1 MGTLLQD
8 VRYGIRRL
16 AKSPGFTVITVL
28 TLALCIG
35 ANTAI
40 FSAVNAILIRPLP
53 YKDSSRLVSIW
64 TRSPF
69 FDFSRMGSS
78 IPDFHD
84 IQSQSASLS
93 QISAYR
99 FVMVNLTG
107 QGAPQELS
115 AAGVSPDFFSMLG
128 VAPLR
133 GRSFLASEMQPGQ
146 DRVAVLSYAVWR
158 DTFGSD
164 PRAIGRAVTLDDK
177 PYTIVGVMPPAF
189 DFPNETKLWTPLV
202 LTDKESAQRGWRM
215 FGILAHLAPH
225 KSAREAQSELDTIAA
240 RLSKSYP
247 DNKDLG
253 FRVAGIQDDLVS
265 DAKLPLLIL
274 FGAVACVLLIGCA
287 NIGNLSLSRG
297 WARRSELAIRT
308 TLGATRGRLIRQLF
322 FESLLVALL
331 GGACGFILAVW
342 GVDALRALLPPDTPR
357 LDAIHIDRWTILFAF
372 AASILAGVLFGI
384 ASALLVSRQNLMAQ
398 IKGTGGATGAISAG
412 TAGQRLR
419 RTLVVAE
426 VALALILMI
435 GAALALRS
443 LSHLLG
449 TNLGFRTD
457 HILTMSLSFPKHRA
471 EKPFQTNPLV
481 QQSLEK
487 VRALPGVKNSAAV
500 VDMPLAGLMTF
511 EAAIQVEGAVAGSAS
526 ENRGLSV
533 HELVVTPGYFQTLG
547 IPLLA
552 GRDFADSDTNG
563 AAPVVIVNEEFA
575 HHFFGRASAIGKRI
589 STDRDEKH
597 NPIWSEVVGEVRNIR
612 DAGPASTPKPAF
624 FMPYYQM
631 ATSTGVTLVIET
643 AADPLLLA
651 APVQQQIWSLASD
664 QAITNVKPMEQW
676 VVESEAAPRSRTILL
691 GTFAGLGLLLSI
703 LGIYGVTAYS
713 VAQRTREI
721 GIRMALGAQ
730 QADVLR
736 NVLWDGAKLTLAGL
750 AIGLV
755 AALALTR
762 FLASLLFEIRATDPI
777 TFAAA
782 VVLLA
787 VVALAA
793 CYFPARRATRIDP
806 LVALRHE

>member
-1 MGTLLQD
+1 MGALLQD

-16 AKSPGFTVITVL
+16 AKSPGFTVVTVL

-99 FVMVNLTG
+99 FLTVNLTG

-133 GRSFLASEMQPGQ
+133 GRSLLASEMQPGQ
-146 DRVAVLSYAVWR
+146 DRVAVLSYAIWR

-240 RLSKSYP
+240 RLSNSYP

-265 DAKLPLLIL
+265 DAKLPLMIL

-322 FESLLVALL
+322 VESLLVALL

-342 GVDALRALLPPDTPR
+342 GVDALRAFLPPDTPR

-372 AASILAGVLFGI
+372 GASILAGILFGI
-384 ASALLVSRQNLMAQ
+384 APALLVSRQNLMAQ
-398 IKGTGGATGAISAG
+398 IKGSGGATGAISAAS
-412 TAGQRLR
+412 AGQRLR

-435 GAALALRS
+435 GAVLALRS

-457 HILTMSLSFPKHRA
+457 HILTMSLNFPKHRA

-487 VRALPGVKNSAAV
+487 VHSLPGVKNAAAV

-511 EAAIQVEGAVAGSAS
+511 EAAIQVEGAATGSAA

-552 GRDFADSDTNG
+552 GRDFSDSDTNG
-563 AAPVVIVNEEFA
+563 AASVVIVNEEFA

-589 STDRDEKH
+589 STDRDEKN
-597 NPIWSEVVGEVRNIR
+597 NPIWSEIVGEVLDIR
-612 DAGPASTPKPAF
+612 DAGPAEAPKPAF
-624 FMPYYQM
+624 FTPYYQM

-643 AADPLLLA
+643 AADPLLFA

-664 QAITNVKPMEQW
+664 QAITNVKPMEQCI
-676 VVESEAAPRSRTILL
+676 VESEAEPRSRTILL
-691 GTFAGLGLLLSI
+691 GSFASLGLLLSI

-750 AIGLV
+750 AIGVV

-787 VVALAA
+787 AVALAA

-806 LVALRHE
+806 LIALRHE